1 MIRPLFSPSW
11 YRVASLTPRLRGH
24 VRLHRHVY
32 RRRTWWV
39 LQDLSTGQLQRFT
52 PEAHAVIGLMDGVRS
67 VQEIWE
73 LATERLGDEAPSQD
87 EMIRLLGQLHAA
99 DALQSDVPPDVR
111 ELLDRHRKREMTK
124 WRSRLLSPFAIQIP
138 LVDPEA
144 FLVRTQP
151 WLRPLFG
158 VGSLVVWLA
167 VVLPAAVL
175 AGVHFD
181 ELSQGA
187 LERALEPQNLF
198 LVWLVFPVLKAL
210 HELGHA
216 AATKAFGGEVHDM
229 GIILLVLTP
238 VPYVDASAASA
249 FRQKRHRML
258 VGAAGMIVELFVA
271 AVALY
276 VWLSAEPGVVR
287 TLAWNVV
294 LVGSISTLL
303 FNANPLLRYDGYYIL
318 ADWLEIPN
326 LRLRANA
333 YVQWLVDRYA
343 FGLRHAAEPDAS
355 GGERMW
361 FAFYAVAS
369 FVYRVLVV
377 FAILLLVLSQ
387 WFFVGLALAAV
398 GSVAWVVRPL
408 AKGLR
413 ALFAGA
419 KLRPV
424 RRRAIAVCTAA
435 ALGVLG
441 VAVGMPVPLR
451 TRAEGVVWIPEEA
464 FVRAREEGFVAR
476 IVAAPGAVVASGDLL
491 IVLDDPVIATEV
503 RVADALVREL
513 EAERTARQWVD
524 RTEAALLEEQL
535 AFARDRLSDARSRAA
550 GLEVRAGAGG
560 VFVLSRASDLPG
572 RFVKRGEL
580 LGHVIALE
588 RMTVRAVVSQ
598 DDAGLVQHRTREVA
612 VRLSEAV
619 SEVRGARLVRVVP
632 GASAQLPSLAL
643 GAAGGGEVATDP
655 RDAEGMRALQPTF
668 QVDLDLP
675 SPARLAKVGEH
686 VYVRFDHGTESL
698 AAQGWRRLRQ
708 LFLTRLHV

>member
-1 MIRPLFSPSW
+1 MIRPLFSPAW
-11 YRVASLTPRLRGH
+11 YRVAALTPRLRGH

-52 PEAHAVIGLMDGVRS
+52 PEAHAVISLMDGTRS

-99 DALQSDVPPDVR
+99 DALQSDVPPDAR
-111 ELLDRHRKREMTK
+111 ELLDRHRKRERK
-124 WRSRLLSPFAIQIP
+124 QWQSRLLSPFAIQIP
-138 LVDPEA
+138 LLDPEA
-144 FLVRTQP
+144 LLARAEP
-151 WLRPLFG
+151 WLRPVFG
-158 VGSLVVWLA
+158 AGGLVLWLA

-175 AGVHFD
+175 AGMHFD
-181 ELSQGA
+181 ELSNGA

-198 LVWLVFPVLKAL
+198 LVWLVFPLLKAA
-210 HELGHA
+210 HEVGHA
-216 AATKAFGGEVHDM
+216 AAVKAFGGEVHDM
-229 GIILLVLTP
+229 GVILLVLTP

-258 VGAAGMIVELFVA
+258 VGAAGMIVELFA
-271 AVALY
+271 AAIALF
-276 VWLSAEPGVVR
+276 VWLSVEPGIVR

-294 LVGSISTLL
+294 LVGSVSTVL

-318 ADWLEIPN
+318 ADGIEIPN

-333 YVQWLVDRYA
+333 YVQWLVDRHA
-343 FGLRHAAEPDAS
+343 FGLRQAAEPDATGS
-355 GGERMW
+355 ERAW
-361 FAFYAVAS
+361 FVFYAVAS
-369 FVYRVLVV
+369 FAYRALVV

-424 RRRAIAVCTAA
+424 RRRAIAVCSGALAA
-435 ALGVLG
+435 VLG
-441 VAVGMPVPLR
+441 LALVLPVPLR
-451 TRAEGVVWIPEEA
+451 TRAEGIVWIPEEA

-476 IVAAPGAVVASGDLL
+476 IVANPGARVAPGDLL
-491 IVLDDPVIATEV
+491 VELEDPVVRAEV
-503 RVADALVREL
+503 AVAEAMVREL
-513 EAERTARQWVD
+513 EAERAAQRWVD

-535 AFARDRLSDARSRAA
+535 VFASDRLRDARRRA
-550 GLEVRAGAGG
+550 GELSIRAGAEGI
-560 VFVLSRASDLPG
+560 FVIPRAADLPG
-572 RFVKRGEL
+572 RFVRRGEL

-588 RMTVRAVVSQ
+588 RMTVRTIVSQ
-598 DDAGLVQHRTREVA
+598 DDAGLVQHRTRHVA
-612 VRLSEAV
+612 LRLAETV
-619 SEVRGARLVRVVP
+619 SEVRSARLVRVVP

-643 GAAGGGEVATDP
+643 GSAGGGEVATDP
-655 RDAEGMRALQPTF
+655 RDAEGMRALHPTF
-668 QVDLDLP
+668 QVDLELP
-675 SPARLAKVGEH
+675 SPARIAHVGEH